1 MTWEELIMKDI
12 SLRFYKDMRVIKAIC
27 HHPFLFT
34 KKRIEDPND
43 VRAVMIMY
51 FGKFVMKY
59 FKNMQSKQRNVKKYE
74 AIIAKKRNLKQNKDV
89 TNV

>member
-12 SLRFYKDMRVIKAIC
+12 SLRFYKDIRVIKAIC

-43 VRAVMIMY
+43 VRAIMITH
-51 FGKFVMKY
+51 FAKFVMKH
-59 FKNMQSKQRNVKKYE
+59 FKSMESKQRNVKKYE
-74 AIIAKKRNLKQNKDV
+74 NIIAKRCNLKQNKEV
-89 TNV
+89 